1 VGALGLAAGRCL
13 DLAAE
18 LRAHDLLRRA
28 RYGVRAQAEREL
40 AEKIDELAKLDGVL
54 ADAQA
59 RRTGASAGLGRGA
72 AAAEEGELAER
83 VREALRRIEAP
94 LDELERAIP
103 RTTEGAAGAALRAV
117 RDGMG
122 ELERALGAPAALEAR
137 DLGPLVLRAVERLRA
152 ELAGGPEIAARVDAV
167 LPVVR
172 CRGAEIGEIVERL
185 VRSALLASEGVR
197 RIDVSLRET
206 PGGVELTVAH
216 DGAGLE
222 DDVVERVFD
231 PFAGGAGSG
240 AAPAGA
246 PPSAESGAGLSA
258 VWLTVEEHG
267 GQLRVETDPERGTRI
282 TVVFPRAC

>member
-59 RRTGASAGLGRGA
+59 RRAGAGSGLGRSA
-72 AAAEEGELAER
+72 PAEEGELAER
-83 VREALRRIEAP
+83 VREALHRIEPP
-94 LDELERAIP
+94 LDELERALG
-103 RTTEGAAGAALRAV
+103 RTAEGAAGAALRAV
-117 RDGMG
+117 RDGVG
-122 ELERALGAPAALEAR
+122 ELERALGAPGALEAR
-137 DLGPLVLRAVERLRA
+137 DLGPLVLRAVERLRT
-152 ELAGGPEIAARVDAV
+152 ELAGGPELAARVDAV

-172 CRGAEIGEIVERL
+172 CRGAEIVEIVERL
-185 VRSALLASEGVR
+185 VRSALLASAGVR

-206 PGGVELTVAH
+206 PGGVELAVSH

-231 PFAGGAGSG
+231 PFAAGAGG
-240 AAPAGA
+240 AAPGGA
-246 PPSAESGAGLSA
+246 PASADSGAGLSA
-258 VWLTVEEHG
+258 VWLVVEEHG

-282 TVVFPRAC
+282 TVVFPRAA